1 MVIGPRAQPFR
12 LAAGEKASVPI
23 TVRAGHAARRGAHW
37 WVLVRVTAHG
47 RLFYSPAV
55 EVRIE

>member
-1 MVIGPRAQPFR
+1 
-12 LAAGEKASVPI
+12 VPI
-23 TVRAGHAARRGAHW
+23 TVHAGHTARRGAHW

-47 RLFYSPAV
+47 RLVYSPAV